1 MSRLITEKREER
13 FFGSSDAHVPY
24 SAQSFIILFH
34 YRERLDIIRKGRIC
48 AISARVIDENSVV
61 HFPFNR
67 CWLKLATT
75 SAPSSFRK
83 RVSNSSTPWTCP
95 KRDDP
100 RIPQVWN
107 RSLSNFSLLPFHSS
121 RPLSP
126 SSFLRF
132 DRRVSNF
139 QMLAIFHALVASLIP
154 RQYISSVCTIGNGS
168 NEKRDFDSF
177 AFRFLPPWPAFLP
190 DETTASRQGM
200 RTRGGRS
207 DILEE
212 DVHNSTVMA

>member
-13 FFGSSDAHVPY
+13 FFGSSDARVPY

-34 YRERLDIIRKGRIC
+34 YRERLDIIRKGRIG

-100 RIPQVWN
+100 RIPQV
-107 RSLSNFSLLPFHSS
+107 SLSFQFFSS
-121 RPLSP
+121 PLS
-126 SSFLRF
+126 
-132 DRRVSNF
+132 
-139 QMLAIFHALVASLIP
+139 
-154 RQYISSVCTIGNGS
+154 
-168 NEKRDFDSF
+168 
-177 AFRFLPPWPAFLP
+177 FLPPSLALLVPSF
-190 DETTASRQGM
+190 
-200 RTRGGRS
+200 RS
-207 DILEE
+207 K
-212 DVHNSTVMA
+212 SF